1 MLKYTSSKLT
11 EAVDL
16 FFDQNMDK
24 PDSYF
29 LNEADPAIS
38 VNSEDNNTE
47 NSKTDLELYM
57 SSAFKDHSDQIESVD
72 VVYNNDTATISVFLK
87 DASKGSELGT
97 IYQDKFNADDNSFT
111 VSSFELSDYGFDL
124 YVDLDNKQ
132 VEPDFE
138 TFESMSFKDIAT
150 MLDEDVNKAISH
162 ISNNALRK
170 DIEGLVEG
178 EEKDYKSDIKDVLN
192 TLIENNIENSASN
205 ITGYEDNVIEESNGI
220 VVDCDIL
227 GEIVSGTGA
236 EVVFEDFERLES
248 IDTLVDLVNG
258 KHFTS
263 NDQIIEY
270 VETSSEVNDYREQID
285 FEHNEHDHENSN
297 EDGNMLEYSEQDIAV
312 EDQNNRIDDKLDES
326 VGWDYFNKFR
336 NITNKY
342 MSSQGEGETIAS
354 QIVTAVNKLIYK
366 WYNDGDVYD
375 NSNYNLQGWANDLS
389 SYANWLANN
398 VDGAKD
404 ILDRIFNASNNDDY
418 EQILKDLA
426 DECLDSNVLEGYS
439 SEPKSGS
446 IYDCDGDYTFD
457 SRRWEDDE
465 YDESEQLTEQVV
477 PASQLGFKHQQLAK
491 IQDDIALISE
501 LKGEDPSNEL
511 YTSLLKCYDDAV
523 KVLQDSIAEDPI
535 GTVLGNGDVSI
546 DIADG
551 NTEVSTD
558 IEMPADTEEEPSSDP
573 SLEEPEDTNESEHLS
588 KRRFNLKE
596 SSKFPNDISKFI
608 YDLGDEA
615 WSVTS
620 ETKDATNTPLL
631 IISKNGKSNLS
642 MEDIIDKV
650 LSKYSNLKV
659 KARSEYGT
667 QVGFTLKESSR
678 LEEDN
683 SDIKLSV
690 YTKGGSPLY
699 PGDSFKDVT
708 ALEIEL
714 EDASREEYMDILNSH
729 EGHGFKPGTLETYE
743 ETQSK
748 IIFTFKDPFGNTKFV
763 AVTDNKGTDS
773 LAKSKKISCTNP
785 SGVALWLSDVG
796 INDVQ
801 KYQKAI
807 NQASRDQ
814 YVDVTKKYSHN
825 DRHVELFKQNDTKTV
840 IKVTDERLGNI
851 NYILIYEN

>member
-38 VNSEDNNTE
+38 VNSEDNNTD

-124 YVDLDNKQ
+124 YVDLDNEQ

-138 TFESMSFKDIAT
+138 TFESVSFKDIAT
-150 MLDEDVNKAISH
+150 MLDEDVSKAISH

-178 EEKDYKSDIKDVLN
+178 DESNYKSDIRDVLN
-192 TLIENNIENSASN
+192 TLIENGIENTPNN
-205 ITGYEDNVIEESNGI
+205 ITGYEDNEDAITEDNSI
-220 VVDCDIL
+220 KVDYDSL

-248 IDTLVDLVNG
+248 VDTLVDLVNE

-297 EDGNMLEYSEQDIAV
+297 EDE
-312 EDQNNRIDDKLDES
+312 
-326 VGWDYFNKFR
+326 
-336 NITNKY
+336 
-342 MSSQGEGETIAS
+342 
-354 QIVTAVNKLIYK
+354 
-366 WYNDGDVYD
+366 
-375 NSNYNLQGWANDLS
+375 
-389 SYANWLANN
+389 
-398 VDGAKD
+398 
-404 ILDRIFNASNNDDY
+404 
-418 EQILKDLA
+418 
-426 DECLDSNVLEGYS
+426 
-439 SEPKSGS
+439 
-446 IYDCDGDYTFD
+446 
-457 SRRWEDDE
+457 E
-465 YDESEQLTEQVV
+465 YDEGEQLTEQVV

-546 DIADG
+546 DIADSD
-551 NTEVSTD
+551 TKAPTD

-588 KRRFNLKE
+588 KRRSNLKE

-631 IISKNGKSNLS
+631 IISKNGESNLS

-678 LEEDN
+678 LKEDN

-699 PGDSFKDVT
+699 LGDSFKDVT

-714 EDASREEYMDILNSH
+714 EDASREEYIDILNSH

-785 SGVALWLSDVG
+785 SGVALWLSDAG
-796 INDVQ
+796 IDDVQ
-801 KYQKAI
+801 EYQKAI

-825 DRHVELFKQNDTKTV
+825 DHHVELFKQNDTKTV

-851 NYILIYEN
+851 NYILIHEN

>member
-38 VNSEDNNTE
+38 VNSEDNNTD

-124 YVDLDNKQ
+124 YVDLDNEQ

-138 TFESMSFKDIAT
+138 TFESVSFKDIAT
-150 MLDEDVNKAISH
+150 MLDEDVSKAISH

-178 EEKDYKSDIKDVLN
+178 DESNYKSDIRDVLN
-192 TLIENNIENSASN
+192 TLIENGIENTPNN
-205 ITGYEDNVIEESNGI
+205 ITGYEDNEDAITEDNSI
-220 VVDCDIL
+220 KVDYDSL

-248 IDTLVDLVNG
+248 VDTLVDLVNE

-297 EDGNMLEYSEQDIAV
+297 EDE
-312 EDQNNRIDDKLDES
+312 
-326 VGWDYFNKFR
+326 
-336 NITNKY
+336 
-342 MSSQGEGETIAS
+342 
-354 QIVTAVNKLIYK
+354 
-366 WYNDGDVYD
+366 
-375 NSNYNLQGWANDLS
+375 
-389 SYANWLANN
+389 
-398 VDGAKD
+398 
-404 ILDRIFNASNNDDY
+404 
-418 EQILKDLA
+418 
-426 DECLDSNVLEGYS
+426 
-439 SEPKSGS
+439 
-446 IYDCDGDYTFD
+446 
-457 SRRWEDDE
+457 E
-465 YDESEQLTEQVV
+465 YDEGEQLTEQVV

-546 DIADG
+546 DIADSD
-551 NTEVSTD
+551 TKAPTD

-588 KRRFNLKE
+588 KRRSNLKE

-631 IISKNGKSNLS
+631 IISKNGESNLS

-678 LEEDN
+678 LKEDN

-699 PGDSFKDVT
+699 LGDSFKDVT

-714 EDASREEYMDILNSH
+714 EDASREEYIDILNSH

-785 SGVALWLSDVG
+785 SGVALWLSDAG
-796 INDVQ
+796 IDDVQ
-801 KYQKAI
+801 EYQKTI

-825 DRHVELFKQNDTKTV
+825 DHHVELFKQNDTKTV

-851 NYILIYEN
+851 NYILIHEN

>member
-124 YVDLDNKQ
+124 YVDLDNEQ

-138 TFESMSFKDIAT
+138 TFESVSFKDIAT
-150 MLDEDVNKAISH
+150 MLDEDVSKAISH

-178 EEKDYKSDIKDVLN
+178 DESNYKSDIRDVLN
-192 TLIENNIENSASN
+192 TLIENGIENTPNN
-205 ITGYEDNVIEESNGI
+205 ITGYEDNEDAITEDNSI
-220 VVDCDIL
+220 KVDYDSL

-248 IDTLVDLVNG
+248 VDTLVDLVNE

-297 EDGNMLEYSEQDIAV
+297 EDE
-312 EDQNNRIDDKLDES
+312 
-326 VGWDYFNKFR
+326 
-336 NITNKY
+336 
-342 MSSQGEGETIAS
+342 
-354 QIVTAVNKLIYK
+354 
-366 WYNDGDVYD
+366 
-375 NSNYNLQGWANDLS
+375 
-389 SYANWLANN
+389 
-398 VDGAKD
+398 
-404 ILDRIFNASNNDDY
+404 
-418 EQILKDLA
+418 
-426 DECLDSNVLEGYS
+426 
-439 SEPKSGS
+439 
-446 IYDCDGDYTFD
+446 
-457 SRRWEDDE
+457 E
-465 YDESEQLTEQVV
+465 YDEGEQLTEQVV

-546 DIADG
+546 DIADSD
-551 NTEVSTD
+551 TKAPTD

-588 KRRFNLKE
+588 KRRSNLKE

-631 IISKNGKSNLS
+631 IISKNGESNLS

-678 LEEDN
+678 LKEDN
-683 SDIKLSV
+683 SGIKLSV

-699 PGDSFKDVT
+699 LGDSFKDVT

-714 EDASREEYMDILNSH
+714 EDASREEYIDILNSH

-785 SGVALWLSDVG
+785 SGVALWLSDAG
-796 INDVQ
+796 IDDVQ
-801 KYQKAI
+801 EYQKAI

-825 DRHVELFKQNDTKTV
+825 DHHVELFKQNDTKTV
-840 IKVTDERLGNI
+840 IKATDERLGNI
-851 NYILIYEN
+851 NYILIHEN

>member
-124 YVDLDNKQ
+124 YVDLDNEQ

-138 TFESMSFKDIAT
+138 TFESVSFKDIAT
-150 MLDEDVNKAISH
+150 MLDEDVSKAISH

-178 EEKDYKSDIKDVLN
+178 DESNYKSDIRDVLN
-192 TLIENNIENSASN
+192 TLIENGIENTPNN
-205 ITGYEDNVIEESNGI
+205 ITGYEDNEDAITEDNSI
-220 VVDCDIL
+220 KVDYDSL

-248 IDTLVDLVNG
+248 VDTLVDLVNE

-297 EDGNMLEYSEQDIAV
+297 EDE
-312 EDQNNRIDDKLDES
+312 
-326 VGWDYFNKFR
+326 
-336 NITNKY
+336 
-342 MSSQGEGETIAS
+342 
-354 QIVTAVNKLIYK
+354 
-366 WYNDGDVYD
+366 
-375 NSNYNLQGWANDLS
+375 
-389 SYANWLANN
+389 
-398 VDGAKD
+398 
-404 ILDRIFNASNNDDY
+404 
-418 EQILKDLA
+418 
-426 DECLDSNVLEGYS
+426 
-439 SEPKSGS
+439 
-446 IYDCDGDYTFD
+446 
-457 SRRWEDDE
+457 E
-465 YDESEQLTEQVV
+465 YDEGEQLTEQVV

-546 DIADG
+546 DIADSD
-551 NTEVSTD
+551 TKAPTD

-588 KRRFNLKE
+588 KRRSNLKE

-631 IISKNGKSNLS
+631 IISKNGESNLS

-678 LEEDN
+678 LKEDN

-699 PGDSFKDVT
+699 LGDSFKDVT

-714 EDASREEYMDILNSH
+714 EDASREEYIDILNSH

-785 SGVALWLSDVG
+785 SGVALWLSDAG
-796 INDVQ
+796 IDDVQ
-801 KYQKAI
+801 EYQKAI

-825 DRHVELFKQNDTKTV
+825 DHHVELFKQNDTKTV
-840 IKVTDERLGNI
+840 IKATDERLGNI
-851 NYILIYEN
+851 NYILIHEN